1 MHAVVTFSMDILT
14 KNQVCSTAKKERK
27 MLEFLVK
34 IRHLLSL
41 LLLLC
46 FLPKNKEATSPV
58 SSSCEATDPT
68 SHPASCDGRSTWQQ
82 MEEKVDQAVAGV
94 AREVLRATNHKF
106 QTIMTNY

>member
-1 MHAVVTFSMDILT
+1 
-14 KNQVCSTAKKERK
+14 

-41 LLLLC
+41 LLLIC
-46 FLPKNKEATSPV
+46 FLPKNTEATSPV

-68 SHPASCDGRSTWQQ
+68 SHPSSCEAADNDGRSPWQQ

-94 AREVLRATNHKF
+94 AREVLRATNHKVLSL

>member
-1 MHAVVTFSMDILT
+1 MHAVATFSMEILI
-14 KNQVCSTAKKERK
+14 KNQVRSTAKKERK

-46 FLPKNKEATSPV
+46 FLPKNTEATSPV
-58 SSSCEATDPT
+58 SASCEATDPT
-68 SHPASCDGRSTWQQ
+68 SHPSSCDGRSPWQQ

-94 AREVLRATNHKF
+94 AREVLR
-106 QTIMTNY
+106 I

>member
-41 LLLLC
+41 LLLIC
-46 FLPKNKEATSPV
+46 FLPKNTKATSPV
-58 SSSCEATDPT
+58 SSSCVATDPT
-68 SHPASCDGRSTWQQ
+68 SHPSSCAAADNDGRSPWQQ

-94 AREVLRATNHKF
+94 AREVLR
-106 QTIMTNY
+106 I